1 MVVNSFIQSTRA
13 LLIKFG
19 VDAPDIRIEGLTLD
33 SREVNTKTAFIAVK
47 GHERDGRDFIPQAI
61 SLGARV
67 ILAQTDDSQA
77 HGQMEMR
84 DHSVIISLYQLP
96 SMLSALAAAFYD
108 YPALKMTTV
117 AVTGTNGKTSTVQLL
132 TQLKDALGTR
142 SASVGTLGSSVF
154 EGENTQWVTTAAANT
169 TPDAIRLQYVLADFV
184 QCEVRHTAF
193 EASSHALVQG
203 RLSQVKTDIAVF
215 TNLTRD
221 HLDYHGTMEEY
232 AKAKRLLLDQP
243 GLEAVVLNVN
253 DEESLHWAQYLN
265 AKAENANAENDSS
278 AIDSI
283 KKIERKPEIIRVWT
297 GFEPSSD
304 VLSTHK
310 QPQDRHCFA
319 TNVSYHSSGIRFDLV
334 SSWGTAPVELA
345 LFGSFN
351 VSNALS
357 AIGCLLAQN
366 ERFENVVRVVN
377 NLQPVPGRMEVFP
390 VEGSASMVVDY
401 AHTPD
406 ALEQVLKSARTHT
419 TGKVWCVFG
428 CGGDRDKGKRPL
440 MGAAAE
446 QHADVIVITTD
457 NSRSE
462 SPESIASDIK
472 AGLKRPNDA
481 VEEADRE
488 NAIRYCLARANEDD
502 IIIVAGKG
510 HEDYQIIGTQ
520 QTDYNERTVVA
531 RLQQEYKK

>member
-13 LLIKFG
+13 LLAKFG
-19 VDAPDIRIEGLTLD
+19 IDAPDIRIEGLTLD
-33 SREVNTKTAFIAVK
+33 SRDVNTKTAFVAVK

-108 YPALKMTTV
+108 YPALKMMTV

-142 SASVGTLGSSVF
+142 SASVGTLGSSVY

-169 TPDAIRLQYVLADFV
+169 TPDAIRLQYVLAEFV

-253 DEESLHWAQYLN
+253 DSESQNWADYLD
-265 AKAENANAENDSS
+265 ANAAKDGSS
-278 AIDSI
+278 EEIAIS
-283 KKIERKPEIIRVWT
+283 KPRVTRVWT
-297 GFEPSSD
+297 GFEPTDD
-304 VLSTHK
+304 VLATHK

-334 SSWGTAPVELA
+334 SSWGTAPIELA

-351 VSNALS
+351 VSNTLS
-357 AIGCLLAQN
+357 AISCLLAQG

-377 NLQPVPGRMEVFP
+377 GLQPVPGRMEVFP
-390 VEGSASMVVDY
+390 VGGSASVIVDY

-406 ALEQVLKSARTHT
+406 ALEQVLKSAKTHT
-419 TGKVWCVFG
+419 AGKVWCVFG

-472 AGLKRPNDA
+472 AGLQRPNDA

-488 NAIRYCLARANEDD
+488 SAIRYCLDSADEND

>member
-13 LLIKFG
+13 LLAKFG
-19 VDAPDIRIEGLTLD
+19 IDAPDIRIEGLTLD
-33 SREVNTKTAFIAVK
+33 SREVNTKTAFVAVK

-77 HGQMEMR
+77 HGQLEMR

-108 YPALKMTTV
+108 YPALKMMTV

-142 SASVGTLGSSVF
+142 SASVGTLGSSVY

-253 DEESLHWAQYLN
+253 DSESQNWANYLDTN
-265 AKAENANAENDSS
+265 AASHTTKHAANREGLERRED
-278 AIDSI
+278 
-283 KKIERKPEIIRVWT
+283 KKPSVIRVWT
-297 GFEPSSD
+297 GFEPTED
-304 VLSTHK
+304 IIATHK

-334 SSWGTAPVELA
+334 SSWGRAPIELA

-357 AIGCLLAQN
+357 AIACLLAQG

-377 NLQPVPGRMEVFP
+377 GLQPVPGRMEVFP

-406 ALEQVLKSARTHT
+406 ALEQVLKSAKTHT
-419 TGKVWCVFG
+419 AGKVWCVFG

-446 QHADVIVITTD
+446 QYADVIVITTD

-472 AGLKRPNDA
+472 AGLQRANDA

-488 NAIRYCLARANEDD
+488 NAIRYCLDNADKSD
-502 IIIVAGKG
+502 IIVVAGKG

>member
-1 MVVNSFIQSTRA
+1 MVVNSFIQSARA
-13 LLIKFG
+13 LLAKFG
-19 VDAPDIRIEGLTLD
+19 IDAPDIRIEGLTLD
-33 SREVNTKTAFIAVK
+33 SREVNTKIAFIAVK

-77 HGQMEMR
+77 HGQLEMR

-108 YPALKMTTV
+108 YPALKMMTV

-142 SASVGTLGSSVF
+142 SASVGTLGSSVY

-253 DEESLHWAQYLN
+253 DSESQNWANYLDTN
-265 AKAENANAENDSS
+265 AAKHKGLERRED
-278 AIDSI
+278 
-283 KKIERKPEIIRVWT
+283 KKPSVIRVWA
-297 GFEPSSD
+297 GFEPTED
-304 VLSTHK
+304 IIATHK

-334 SSWGTAPVELA
+334 SSWGTAPIELA

-357 AIGCLLAQN
+357 AISCLLAQG
-366 ERFENVVRVVN
+366 ERFENVVRIVN
-377 NLQPVPGRMEVFP
+377 GLQPVPGRMEVFP

-406 ALEQVLKSARTHT
+406 ALEQVLKSAKTHT
-419 TGKVWCVFG
+419 AGKVWCVFG

-446 QHADVIVITTD
+446 QYADVIVITTD

-472 AGLKRPNDA
+472 SGLQRANDA

-488 NAIRYCLARANEDD
+488 KAIRYCLENADKND
-502 IIIVAGKG
+502 IIVVAGKG